1 MKTFSIGRKL
11 LVSYSVILALMCI
24 GFGGYRKS
32 SESEF

>member
-24 GFGGYRKS
+24 GFGVGIVNLV
-32 SESEF
+32 